1 MAPLNMTGNEQGCSS
16 GTTLE
21 MTITVAVAE
30 VMECLVEKSAPVPN
44 AKFEHCYVRLMLANY
59 TVEY

>member
-44 AKFEHCYVRLMLANY
+44 AKFEHCYVS
-59 TVEY
+59 